1 MMFKRLFLCLL
12 LLIVASISMML
23 SIPVGAQDAT
33 PTPQPT
39 ITPTLEPPPH
49 CPSFE
54 GQATDVRTS
63 YYMGEGYGFFTSGL
77 LSDAVLS
84 FTCVIRV
91 VNPDYVPAYMMRGAA
106 YVRQQQYD
114 RAVQDYTRAVQLQPD
129 LLSAY
134 NNRGIVYVAT
144 LDYDRAQRDFDKV
157 LELGPESILGLNN
170 RAVLY
175 AVRGDFDNAIS
186 LLQKA
191 IDISGIEGIYAQ
203 LTDPERPAEATPIPY
218 DRLDAR
224 AFALLG
230 VVHSARA
237 LDNYN
242 KYLYLTGGSGD
253 ARIQN
258 AAGALQSQFTF
269 DLRLDDGTW
278 LLVADFS
285 PEGS

>member
-1 MMFKRLFLCLL
+1 MFKRLFLCLL
-12 LLIVASISMML
+12 LFIVTASLMML

-39 ITPTLEPPPH
+39 PTATLEPPPH

-54 GQATDVRTS
+54 GKATDVRTS
-63 YYMGEGYGFFTSGL
+63 YYMGEGYGFFSSGL
-77 LSDAVLS
+77 LSDAILS

-114 RAVQDYTRAVQLQPD
+114 RAIQDYTRAAQLQPD
-129 LLSAY
+129 LLGAY

-144 LDYDRAQRDFDKV
+144 LDYDRAERDFDKV
-157 LELGPESILGLNN
+157 LELDSQSILGLNN
-170 RAVLY
+170 RA
-175 AVRGDFDNAIS
+175 
-186 LLQKA
+186 
-191 IDISGIEGIYAQ
+191 YAQ
-203 LTDPERPAEATPIPY
+203 LTDPKRPSDATPVPY

-224 AFALLG
+224 AYALLG
-230 VVHSARA
+230 VVYSSRA

-278 LLVADFS
+278 LLIADFS

>member
-1 MMFKRLFLCLL
+1 
-12 LLIVASISMML
+12 
-23 SIPVGAQDAT
+23 VGAQDAT

-49 CPSFE
+49 CPAFE
-54 GQATDVRTS
+54 DKDTDVRTS
-63 YYMGEGYGFFTSGL
+63 YYMGEGYGFFSSGL
-77 LSDAVLS
+77 LNDAIFS

-91 VNPDYVPAYMMRGAA
+91 VNPDYVAAYMMRGAA

-114 RAVQDYTRAVQLQPD
+114 RAIQDYTRASQLQPD
-129 LLSAY
+129 LLSAF

-157 LELGPESILGLNN
+157 LELDGQSILGLNN

-175 AVRGDFDNAIS
+175 AVRGDFDNALS

-191 IDISGIEGIYAQ
+191 IDISGIAGVYAQ
-203 LTDPERPAEATPIPY
+203 LTDPDRPADAKPIEY

-224 AFALLG
+224 AYALQG
-230 VVHSARA
+230 VVYSARA

>member
-1 MMFKRLFLCLL
+1 MFKRLFLCLL
-12 LLIVASISMML
+12 LFIVTASLMML

-39 ITPTLEPPPH
+39 PTATLEPPPH

-54 GQATDVRTS
+54 GKATDVRTS
-63 YYMGEGYGFFTSGL
+63 YYMGEGYGFFSSGL
-77 LSDAVLS
+77 LSDAILS

-114 RAVQDYTRAVQLQPD
+114 RAIQDYTRAAQLQPD
-129 LLSAY
+129 LLGAY

-144 LDYDRAQRDFDKV
+144 LDYDRAERDFDKV
-157 LELGPESILGLNN
+157 LELDAQSILGLNN
-170 RAVLY
+170 RAVLH
-175 AVRGDFDNAIS
+175 AVRGDFDSAIS

-191 IDISGIEGIYAQ
+191 IDISGIEGVYAQ
-203 LTDPERPAEATPIPY
+203 LTDPKRPSDATPVPY

-224 AFALLG
+224 AYALLG
-230 VVHSARA
+230 VVYSSRA

-278 LLVADFS
+278 LLIADFS

>member
-1 MMFKRLFLCLL
+1 MFKRLFLCLL
-12 LLIVASISMML
+12 LLIVLSASLML
-23 SIPVGAQDAT
+23 SIPVGAQEAT
-33 PTPQPT
+33 PTPQPIPT
-39 ITPTLEPPPH
+39 ATLEPPPH

-54 GQATDVRTS
+54 GQATDVHTS

-77 LSDAVLS
+77 LNDAILS

-114 RAVQDYTRAVQLQPD
+114 RAIQDYTRAAQLQPD
-129 LLSAY
+129 LLGAY

-157 LELGPESILGLNN
+157 LELDSQSILGLNN
-170 RAVLY
+170 RAVLH
-175 AVRGDFDNAIS
+175 AVRGDFDSAIN

-191 IDISGIEGIYAQ
+191 LDISGIENVYAQ
-203 LTDPERPAEATPIPY
+203 LTDPERPADATPVPY

-224 AFALLG
+224 AYAVLG
-230 VVHSARA
+230 VVYSARA
-237 LDNYN
+237 LNNYN

-278 LLVADFS
+278 LLVADFT